1 MQARHAEQGV
11 VEHEAHVVRVR
22 RRRAAHDGE
31 DRRLGRR
38 LAAGPPVDPRHLRR
52 RRSPAL
58 AQALQDRQLD
68 LRPGEVDRAAVG
80 RQHRPVV
87 ERRHRQHAVGLA
99 TDPQHRQ
106 RSLGAHV
113 GQRVGAGRGRL
124 GQHREEVLEEVAAR
138 RRPQQRLHRLGTAVA
153 RGAGAGDRGDG
164 RRVDAERGRQ
174 RRRAVVGAPRSL
186 RSGYVRA
193 GSRRAGV
200 PGRSAVAVVRRR
212 ADGGDRDAL
221 GVAVRS
227 RGGRRARAAS
237 SAGSGVARSPVT
249 TSVSN
254 PNVMSSTVSGT
265 RIAMPMSSAAWK
277 STSQRMPGSTV
288 TASSGGGRRRRCRR
302 VGPDVEVGGHR
313 CADPGRD
320 PRCRRDGRGP
330 RSARGAAGRSAPV
343 STTRRVSACSGCTG
357 GRGSGDVVGERLVR
371 AVGGVRRGQRRDD
384 PRRPALV
391 VALGELLP
399 DPQPALHRGR
409 VVATTRPPRLV
420 PEVPAPR
427 DLVGRQLGLVGVDVE
442 LVGIDAHPQL
452 GVGGVDHEAG
462 LDAQRQEDDRQVDV
476 REAPEQEQLVGFG
489 QGHGRS
495 RVTAGSP
502 GR

>member
-1 MQARHAEQGV
+1 MA
-11 VEHEAHVVRVR
+11 
-22 RRRAAHDGE
+22 
-31 DRRLGRR
+31 
-38 LAAGPPVDPRHLRR
+38 
-52 RRSPAL
+52 
-58 AQALQDRQLD
+58 
-68 LRPGEVDRAAVG
+68 
-80 RQHRPVV
+80 
-87 ERRHRQHAVGLA
+87 
-99 TDPQHRQ
+99 
-106 RSLGAHV
+106 
-113 GQRVGAGRGRL
+113 
-124 GQHREEVLEEVAAR
+124 
-138 RRPQQRLHRLGTAVA
+138 
-153 RGAGAGDRGDG
+153 
-164 RRVDAERGRQ
+164 
-174 RRRAVVGAPRSL
+174 
-186 RSGYVRA
+186 
-193 GSRRAGV
+193 
-200 PGRSAVAVVRRR
+200 SA
-212 ADGGDRDAL
+212 
-221 GVAVRS
+221 
-227 RGGRRARAAS
+227 
-237 SAGSGVARSPVT
+237 AGSGVARSPVT

-288 TASSGGGRRRRCRR
+288 TASSGVAGG
-302 VGPDVEVGGHR
+302 
-313 CADPGRD
+313 A
-320 PRCRRDGRGP
+320 
-330 RSARGAAGRSAPV
+330 GAAGSGPTWRSAGTGAPIRV
-343 STTRRVSACSGCTG
+343 VTRVAAAMAEDHEALREQPGDRRSCPRLGVCRVFGVHRRS
-357 GRGSGDVVGERLVR
+357 RQHDVVGERFVR

-399 DPQPALHRGR
+399 DPQPALHRGG

-427 DLVGRQLGLVGVDVE
+427 DLVGCQLGLVGVDVE